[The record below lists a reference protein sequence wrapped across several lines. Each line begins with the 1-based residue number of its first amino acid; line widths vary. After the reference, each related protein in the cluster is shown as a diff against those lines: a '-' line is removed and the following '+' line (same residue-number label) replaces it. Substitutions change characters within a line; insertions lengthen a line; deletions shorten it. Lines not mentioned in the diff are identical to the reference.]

1 MSRPPSL
8 GDFQSS
14 FGETGSE
21 PGQTPASLMPVD
33 TPLDR
38 RPYLLE
44 QIDDAAVVQVYADG
58 FASLTLAEKMLVWHL
73 YRAAIAGRDIYY
85 DQRHRHNLAMRD
97 LLEGILTHSSGI
109 DEATLAELTRYTK
122 LFWINTG
129 PYNNL
134 TARKFTLRLDRER
147 LLAAAEMAVRNG
159 ARFGFQDRS
168 QDLPQRAEID
178 RLALAELVDR
188 LAPMFFDPSF
198 EPMVTNK
205 TPGEGQDILASS
217 ANNMYRDVTMADLDT
232 FVERHPLN
240 SRLVKKGGELLEEVY
255 RVGGMYDV
263 EIRRIIGHLE
273 DAVAHAPEPLAQA
286 LRALIRFYQ
295 TGSDADREAFD
306 IAWVQNRESTVD
318 TMNGFIEVYM
328 DARGVKGSWEG
339 VVYYANHEKTKKIRT
354 IAEHAQWFEDRMPFD
369 TRYRKS
375 VVQGVTGM
383 AIEVVV
389 ESGDSGPVTPIGVNL
404 PNDQRIRE
412 EFGSKSVSLTNV
424 LDAYERSTLHS
435 YREEFAWDE
444 AEVERAMRWGAFA
457 GELTTDIHEVLG
469 HGSGRMAD
477 DVIEQP
483 QDLLKEQYSALEET
497 RADLVALYFVAD
509 PYLAELGIL
518 SADDQDTIVRAEYEA
533 YARNAL
539 VQLRRVRIGTQLEE
553 DHMRNRQAI
562 VNWLLAHTGSI
573 EVRQRDGQ
581 TYYVVVDVAEF
592 RDGVARLL
600 GEVQRIKSE
609 GDYPAAK
616 TLFETYGVRFD
627 PDLRDEIVRRVDRLG
642 LPSYTGFVMPKLE
655 PVRNADGAITDIDIS
670 YPCDLTTQMLE
681 YSQHRRDR

>member
-1 MSRPPSL
+1 MTGNP
-8 GDFQSS
+8 
-14 FGETGSE
+14 ETGIRQ
-21 PGQTPASLMPVD
+21 PGTPASLLPLD
-33 TPLDR
+33 TELDR

-44 QIDDAAVVQVYADG
+44 QIEDAAVVQVYADG
-58 FASLTLAEKMLVWHL
+58 FSALPLNEKILVWHL
-73 YRAAIAGRDIYY
+73 YQAAIAGRDIYY
-85 DQRHRHNLAMRD
+85 DQRHRHNLEMRD
-97 LLEGILTHSSGI
+97 LLEAILTHASGI
-109 DEATLAELTRYTK
+109 DEATLAEITRYTK

-134 TARKFTLRLDRER
+134 TARKCVLNLDRDR
-147 LLAAAEMAVRNG
+147 LLEAAEIAVRNG
-159 ARFGFQDRS
+159 ARIV
-168 QDLPQRAEID
+168 DLP
-178 RLALAELVDR
+178 LLVDR

-198 EPMVTNK
+198 ETMVTNK
-205 TPGEGQDILASS
+205 TPGEGQDILANS
-217 ANNMYRDVTMADLDT
+217 ANNLYRGVTMADIDD

-240 SRLVKKGGELLEEVY
+240 SRLAKHGGRLVEEVY
-255 RVGGMYDV
+255 RIGGLYDA
-263 EIRRIIGHLE
+263 EIRRIVTHLN
-273 DAVAHAPEPLAQA
+273 DAVPCAPEPLALA
-286 LRALIRFYQ
+286 LEALVRFYQ
-295 TGSDADREAFD
+295 TGNDSDREAFD
-306 IAWVQNRESTVD
+306 VAWVQNRESAVD

-369 TRYRKS
+369 PRYRKP

-383 AIEVVV
+383 AIEVVI
-389 ESGDSGPVTPIGVNL
+389 ETGDAGPVTPIGVNL

-412 EFGSKSVSLTNV
+412 EYGSKSVSLTNV

-444 AEVERAMRWGAFA
+444 AEVERATRWGAFA

-483 QDLLKEQYSALEET
+483 QDLLKEQYSALEES

-509 PYLAELGIL
+509 PYLAALGIL
-518 SADDQDTIVRAEYEA
+518 AAEDQDTIVRAEYEA

-562 VNWLLAHTGSI
+562 VNWLLAHTASI
-573 EVRQRDGQ
+573 EVRQRDAK

-600 GEVQRIKSE
+600 EEVQRIKSE
-609 GDYPAAK
+609 GDYASAK
-616 TLFETYGVRFD
+616 ALFETYGVHFD
-627 PDLRDEIVRRVDRLG
+627 PDLRDEIVRRVDKLG

-655 PVRNADGAITDIDIS
+655 PVRDASGVMTDIDIS
-670 YPCDLTTQMLE
+670 YPCDLATQMLE
-681 YSQHRRDR
+681 YSQHRRPMTQI